1 MKYFFLGAAVGALA
15 VMAIR
20 PPTLEG
26 CCYDLALAARDKIDD
41 TLGGTGYV
49 ARLLDRLG
57 ITQRLPK
64 LIEVTR

>member
-1 MKYFFLGAAVGALA
+1 MTKFLLGAAVGALA
-15 VMAIR
+15 IMALR
-20 PPTLEG
+20 PPTLDG

-49 ARLLDRLG
+49 AGLLDRLG

-64 LIEVTR
+64 LIEILR